1 MTATDNKAH
10 RTGHDTP
17 LTLQEHLRELRGRL
31 IRVVLTIALGM
42 GGGLYFAD
50 RAQRYFLNLIA
61 RIVPNTNFIATTS
74 QERFGIYFTIVLY
87 LAIAFAMLVIIYQT
101 ASFVAPSL
109 TYAEKVHSWGLI
121 TGIMSCFAG
130 GVIFALSVVTPAML
144 YLTLFFTGPQDYRV
158 IMLSLILNFCATFT
172 FWTGIAFE
180 LPLLMF
186 LFAALNVT
194 PYPLLRRGRKWAA
207 VGLMITAAVITP
219 TPDAL
224 SMLIIWAP
232 LYLLFELGLILARF
246 ARPRTTTSTLALLI
260 GLAIAHKTQRPAVT
274 TRLAPSA

>member
-1 MTATDNKAH
+1 MTATNDEPH
-10 RTGHDTP
+10 GTGHDTP

-31 IRVVLTIALGM
+31 ITVVLAIALGM
-42 GGGLYFAD
+42 GGGLYLAD
-50 RAQRYFLNLIA
+50 RVQRYFLDLIA
-61 RIVPNTNFIATTS
+61 RIVPNTNFIETTP
-74 QERFGIYFTIVLY
+74 QEKIVVYFTIALY
-87 LAIAFAMLVIIYQT
+87 LGIDFAMPVIIYQA
-101 ASFVAPSL
+101 ASFLAPDL
-109 TYAEKVHSWGLI
+109 TYAEKVRSWVLI
-121 TGIMSCFAG
+121 TSIVGCLAG
-130 GVIFALSVVTPAML
+130 GVIFALHVATPAVL

-158 IMLSLILNFCATFT
+158 FVLSMILNFCSTFT

-207 VGLMITAAVITP
+207 VGLMVAAAVITP

-232 LYLLFELGLILARF
+232 LYLLFEFGLILARF
-246 ARPRTTTSTLALLI
+246 ARPRTTPSTLALLV
-260 GLAIAHKTQRPAVT
+260 GLAIAHKAQRPALT
-274 TRLAPSA
+274 TRLATSV

>member
-42 GGGLYFAD
+42 GGGLYFANHV
-50 RAQRYFLNLIA
+50 QRYFLDLIA
-61 RIVPNTNFIATTS
+61 RIAPNVRVIATTP
-74 QERFGIYFTIVLY
+74 QEKVVVYFTIALY
-87 LAIAFAMLVIIYQT
+87 LGIAFAMPVIIYQILR
-101 ASFVAPSL
+101 FLAPGL
-109 TYAEKVHSWGLI
+109 TPTEKRYAYGLLS
-121 TGIMSCFAG
+121 GVLVCVVG
-130 GVIFALSVVTPAML
+130 GVLFAVLVAIPQMLHFLLNFGDPGINVTPRAAE
-144 YLTLFFTGPQDYRV
+144 
-158 IMLSLILNFCATFT
+158 ILGFCSDLAL
-172 FWTGIAFE
+172 WTGIAFE

-207 VGLMITAAVITP
+207 VGLMIAAAVITP

-232 LYLLFELGLILARF
+232 LYLLFELGLILSRF
-246 ARPRTTTSTLALLI
+246 ARPRAPTSTLALLAA
-260 GLAIAHKTQRPAVT
+260 LAIAHKTQRPAVT
-274 TRLAPSA
+274 TRLATSV